1 MLATTLATAL
11 TLFSLVSAQGSDAP
25 PLNVCSKD
33 KFPDTF
39 KVGFTVPIVQ
49 VAVAQTLNN
58 ANPLTCRGTFV
69 FVDGCTF
76 MIKNFTFLN
85 AYESKWYAG
94 VVGTVNGKVVANQ
107 NAITFVEQSVSA
119 SDGRDVTFNLISSPA
134 TAYSFFSI
142 NQLRLFD
149 LTQKQLIC
157 TVDLPYQNP
166 NNPGSNPAAAGG
178 APGAAASSGAIAP
191 VATGSGAA
199 SGSNNNSNNTSTPA
213 KSGASQLVAS
223 LGAVFAAALF
233 L

>member
-1 MLATTLATAL
+1 MLATLATAL
-11 TLFSLVSAQGSDAP
+11 TLFSLASAQGSDAP

-58 ANPLTCRGTFV
+58 ANPLTCSGTFV

-119 SDGRDVTFNLISSPA
+119 SDGRDVTFNLITSPA

-166 NNPGSNPAAAGG
+166 NNPGSNPAASG
-178 APGAAASSGAIAP
+178 APGAATASNGATAP
-191 VATGSGAA
+191 VATGAGGAA
-199 SGSNNNSNNTSTPA
+199 SGSNSTGSTPA
-213 KSGASQLVAS
+213 KSGASQLVAG
-223 LGAVFAAALF
+223 LGAVFAATLF